1 MDYRR
6 EIDGL
11 RALAVLPVILFHAG
25 FDLFSGG
32 FVGVDVFFVISGYL
46 ITKIILSELE
56 QEKFSILNFYERRA
70 RRILPALF
78 LVILV
83 CIPFAWFWLYPSDMK
98 DFAQSL
104 VAVST
109 FSSNILFWR
118 ESGYFDTA
126 AELKPLLHTW
136 SLAVEEQ
143 YYVLFPIFLMLFWRL
158 GMRWILMLL
167 GVVFITSI
175 ATAQWAASAQ
185 PAAAFYL
192 LPTRTWE
199 LLIGAFAAFYLS
211 KTNGRTNLARS
222 VSEVGGWL
230 GIALIL
236 FAVFFYSHATPF
248 PGFYALVPTIGTV
261 LVILFA
267 TQQTTVGKFVG
278 NKVFVGLGLISYSAY
293 LWHQPLFAFAK
304 QRSLVEPS
312 QLTFITLSVLAL
324 VLAYF
329 SWRYV
334 ETPFRK
340 KDLVSRSKIFYGA
353 LLGTLFFISVGV
365 IGHISDGFKER
376 FEIPASVYNSIQ
388 RTPRE
393 AECFGKAGIH
403 VIEDWFCE
411 LGIDS
416 TTKDFLV
423 FGDSHALSALPA
435 FDSVATDL
443 GISGIFAGTS
453 GCTPFLGVYALRNDQ
468 LSHNCHALNKRVYQ
482 FVQDQQISTVF
493 FIARWSYY
501 TDGGYSGSNFSYI
514 STDENGLANPDESRR
529 AFEIGLE
536 NTITA
541 YRSIGV
547 NVIFLPQVPQQILSP
562 VQIYSLA
569 SRSKEY
575 KVNNFSVSKEKHL
588 SLQRYV
594 NTLFEKTGV
603 SLIELDQYFCDE
615 SKCAVGNES
624 ASFYFD
630 EDHLSLEGSKR
641 LVDPIREAINKRNRI

>member
-78 LVILV
+78 LVMLV

-175 ATAQWAASAQ
+175 ATAQWAAYAQ

-416 TTKDFLV
+416 ATKDFLV

-435 FDSVATDL
+435 FDTVATDL
-443 GISGIFAGTS
+443 GISGIFTGTS